1 MIMTIE
7 ISLVM
12 AKLFSCC
19 RAKETGTFFVVSEE
33 GVSGQVVIDNGLL
46 VRSSFRDKKGIEA
59 LSELKTMHVK
69 TFYFSADFMMP
80 MSKYAAIKQSDD
92 ALALLGYANYLASL
106 DLETDEDNSRINT
119 DVIKDVPQESLV
131 KKEFVGMYRGQQ
143 VYKEMESQAEQAPAQ
158 KKMIKREVVGM
169 YRGQPVYKDIEY
181 IAE

>member
-1 MIMTIE
+1 MTIE

-33 GVSGQVVIDNGLL
+33 GVSGQVVIDNGLPI
-46 VRSSFRDKKGIEA
+46 RSSFSGKKGIEA
-59 LSELKTMHVK
+59 LSELKSMNVK

-80 MSKYAAIKQSDD
+80 MSKYAAINQSDD
-92 ALALLGYANYLASL
+92 VLALLGYADYLASL
-106 DLETDEDNSRINT
+106 DLEIDEYNSINT
-119 DVIKDVPQESLV
+119 DVKKEVSQKPVV
-131 KKEFVGMYRGQQ
+131 KKEAVGMYRGQQ
-143 VYKEMESQAEQAPAQ
+143 VYKEVESEPEQALAQ

-181 IAE
+181 VAE